1 MRAKVEA
8 ADAVFPRALKTPPE
22 NEINLVGASGRR
34 KVRQWREPA
43 ACNFRYRGRFSRM
56 RRLNRGSAARGKM
69 TSGAKTA
76 AAGPFLGAFSC
87 WPLPQ
92 AVFGLTIGPFGIGAA
107 TASYCRSPTKGLRR
121 DSARLC
127 LAMPAMSVANLT
139 CSRATLF

>member
-1 MRAKVEA
+1 MARTRCVQ
-8 ADAVFPRALKTPPE
+8 FSLSRALFEDEKTQSWQRGTGE
-22 NEINLVGASGRR
+22 DDLGGQNSRR
-34 KVRQWREPA
+34 R
-43 ACNFRYRGRFSRM
+43 
-56 RRLNRGSAARGKM
+56 
-69 TSGAKTA
+69 
-76 AAGPFLGAFSC
+76 PFLGAFSC

-121 DSARLC
+121 DLARLC

>member
-22 NEINLVGASGRR
+22 NEINLVGGSGSR

-76 AAGPFLGAFSC
+76 AAGPF
-87 WPLPQ
+87 W
-92 AVFGLTIGPFGIGAA
+92 
-107 TASYCRSPTKGLRR
+107 
-121 DSARLC
+121 ARLAAGFC
-127 LAMPAMSVANLT
+127 PKRYSASRLAHLV
-139 CSRATLF
+139 